1 MAIYGYGRVSTD
13 EQLHDLQV
21 NALLRAGVEHS
32 RLYLDK
38 MSGVSRVRP
47 ALDRVLGL
55 LREGDEFI
63 VWKLDRLGRTS
74 GFLINLVDDLTRR
87 GVRFRSLT
95 EAMDMGTPMGRG
107 MFGICAVFA
116 QIERDMIAERTREG
130 LRAARERGVVLGRKG
145 ISGEVMDRIIELGG
159 VDGGRRTV
167 RAIAEDVGVSSSVV
181 HRVLEPYRE
190 VLKRRRRYG

>member
-107 MFGICAVFA
+107 MFGVCAVFA

-130 LRAARERGVVLGRKG
+130 LRAARARGVILGKRG
-145 ISGEVMDRIIELGG
+145 VSGEVMDRIIELGRDRG
-159 VDGGRRTV
+159 RTV
-167 RAIAEDVGVSSSVV
+167 RAIAAEVGVSSSVV

-190 VLKRRRRYG
+190 VLKRRRRAG